1 MLPHEAEFLET
12 MGEWTRV
19 VMRHSMH
26 GLIHYAKENGLSMSQ
41 TIALF
46 KIKRNGRCGVAD
58 VGKDLQVS
66 SAAASQ
72 MLDRLVQQGF
82 IQRSENPEDRRG
94 KCLTLTAKGQAFL
107 QKGIHVRQRWI
118 IDLADSLSMEEKRAT
133 KETLVMLL
141 GKAKALEGGV
151 KNPHCEGE
159 GTIHP

>member
-1 MLPHEAEFLET
+1 MLPNETEFLET
-12 MGEWTRV
+12 MGEWTRL

-26 GLIHYAKENGLSMSQ
+26 GLVHYTKENGLSMSQ
-41 TIALF
+41 TVALF

-58 VGKDLQVS
+58 VGEDLQVS

-82 IQRSENPEDRRG
+82 IQRSENPDDRRG
-94 KCLTLTAKGQAFL
+94 KCLTLTDKGQAFL

-118 IDLADSLSMEEKRAT
+118 KDLVDSLSMEERRAAN
-133 KETLVMLL
+133 ETIAMLV
-141 GKAKALEGGV
+141 GKARALEGNV

-159 GTIHP
+159 GTIHS

>member
-1 MLPHEAEFLET
+1 MLPNESEFLET
-12 MGEWTRV
+12 MGEWTRL

-26 GLIHYAKENGLSMSQ
+26 GLVHYAKENGLSMSQ
-41 TIALF
+41 TVALF

-58 VGKDLQVS
+58 VGEDLQVS

-94 KCLTLTAKGQAFL
+94 KCLTLTEKGQAFL

-118 IDLADSLSMEEKRAT
+118 RDLVDSLSLEEKQAAN
-133 KETLVMLL
+133 ETIAMLV
-141 GKAKALEGGV
+141 GKARALEGCA

-159 GTIHP
+159 DPI